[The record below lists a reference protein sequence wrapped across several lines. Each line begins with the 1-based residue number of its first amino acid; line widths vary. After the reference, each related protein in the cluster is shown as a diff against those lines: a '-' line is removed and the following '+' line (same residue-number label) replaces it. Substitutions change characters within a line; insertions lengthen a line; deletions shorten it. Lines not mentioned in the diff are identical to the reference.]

1 MSITVLARLAYRALQ
16 RRMLQS
22 ALFVFSIVAGVALV
36 VGVDVAAESARR
48 AFSLSVASLQGN
60 ATHEIVGGPSG
71 VPSTL
76 YRTLRVDL
84 GIRAAS
90 PAVQGTVRTGE
101 QDIVLTLLGIDPFAE
116 SQMRQFLAGATP
128 ANATGVSGQAL
139 LRLLSEPNTVL
150 AAESVAARLGIQPG
164 DQFALYTAQNRQTFT
179 LVGIIRPWNELSAQA
194 LSSLVIADIATAQ
207 EFLDTAG
214 QLTRIDLILSDAG
227 SLSRIREV
235 LPPGVVLKPVE
246 SNRNTL
252 EQLSGS
258 FTLNLQALSLLA
270 LVVGMFLVYNIMSFS
285 VVQRRVQLGMLRA
298 IGATRRQV
306 FVTIFLEAIA
316 FGIVGTLLGLAAGY
330 LLGGFLVGAVTR
342 TITDLYYRVEVQ
354 MLTLS
359 SLTIA

>member
-71 VPSTL
+71 VPSSL

-116 SQMRQFLAGATP
+116 SQMRQFLSGAAP
-128 ANATGVSGQAL
+128 SSATGVSGQAV
-139 LRLLSEPNTVL
+139 LRLLTEPNTVIVS
-150 AAESVAARLGIQPG
+150 ESVAARLGIQPG
-164 DQFALYTAQNRQTFT
+164 DQFALYTAQNRETFT
-179 LVGIIRPWNELSAQA
+179 LVGIIRPWNELSALA
-194 LSSLVIADIATAQ
+194 LSSLVIADIVTAQ

-214 QLTRIDLILSDAG
+214 QLTRIDLILSDTQTPA
-227 SLSRIREV
+227 RIRRCPTSRRCSQAGREQSQH
-235 LPPGVVLKPVE
+235 PG
-246 SNRNTL
+246 
-252 EQLSGS
+252 
-258 FTLNLQALSLLA
+258 
-270 LVVGMFLVYNIMSFS
+270 
-285 VVQRRVQLGMLRA
+285 
-298 IGATRRQV
+298 
-306 FVTIFLEAIA
+306 
-316 FGIVGTLLGLAAGY
+316 AA
-330 LLGGFLVGAVTR
+330 
-342 TITDLYYRVEVQ
+342 
-354 MLTLS
+354 
-359 SLTIA
+359 